1 PAQYLALHSFNSL
14 KTKWVTLANT
24 TSATAAPGPDDN
36 VLAKSASATPF
47 KRPENGLFQ
56 PGSNFKEFLFDETGD
71 TNNTTPAALTGGF
84 GGIFKLIQDPAS
96 DDGSISLF
104 YLGDETHSSF
114 DNTAWFSDTQVAFV
128 EDAGDT
134 LHGQKGTLDSGWL
147 YDVGTDYSNK
157 ENQPVSFLSQ
167 GC

>member
-1 PAQYLALHSFNSL
+1 VEDVGGANIVDNGVKTTARRPNSFIYRFIPNDTSDLTKGGTIQALQVLLNGQPITFDNGGTGVNPAQYLALHSFNPL

-47 KRPENGLFQ
+47 KRPENGLFR

-84 GGIFKLIQDPAS
+84 GGIFKLIQDPA
-96 DDGSISLF
+96 
-104 YLGDETHSSF
+104 
-114 DNTAWFSDTQVAFV
+114 
-128 EDAGDT
+128 
-134 LHGQKGTLDSGWL
+134 
-147 YDVGTDYSNK
+147 
-157 ENQPVSFLSQ
+157 
-167 GC
+167 